1 MVRCGGSRRSRRG
14 KSWSGMAGY
23 VKAVEVG
30 CGSASEVAVS
40 QGMAVKAWPG
50 QVGCGKAVEVRRGL
64 VRRGMV
70 WRSINLILTREEYY
84 NGKF

>member
-1 MVRCGGSRRSRRG
+1 MRS
-14 KSWSGMAGY
+14 
-23 VKAVEVG
+23 V
-30 CGSASEVAVS
+30 
-40 QGMAVKAWPG
+40 
-50 QVGCGKAVEVRRGL
+50 KAVEVRRDL